1 MRLGKRVR
9 TGISVRG
16 GTGTFFQWEFQIAS
30 RSKAEVLVPW
40 EARGSSCARCGLV
53 FLSRVRL
60 GFLLIIRKRGSLRV
74 PELGFCT
81 GLGQPFL
88 ERVQTQIP
96 EQGGARHIST
106 QVLRGVSIQDE
117 D

>member
-40 EARGSSCARCGLV
+40 EARGSSCAR
-53 FLSRVRL
+53 
-60 GFLLIIRKRGSLRV
+60 
-74 PELGFCT
+74 
-81 GLGQPFL
+81 
-88 ERVQTQIP
+88 
-96 EQGGARHIST
+96 
-106 QVLRGVSIQDE
+106 
-117 D
+117 